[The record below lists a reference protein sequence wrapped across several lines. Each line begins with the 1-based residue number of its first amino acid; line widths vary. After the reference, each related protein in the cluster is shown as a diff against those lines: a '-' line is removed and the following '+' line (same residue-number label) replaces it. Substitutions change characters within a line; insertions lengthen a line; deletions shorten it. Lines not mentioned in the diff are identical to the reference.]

1 MLQIDGKAWPRRL
14 VVRFDSNTPHDHP
27 HSLVELSAR
36 SLASAGRHGR
46 SNSTMRPPN
55 MVPHGRR
62 CSWWIWLFMSFAA
75 AGSFFVVFL
84 VLVLTTGVTSDL
96 MKR

>member
-1 MLQIDGKAWPRRL
+1 MLPIDGTALSHRQAA
-14 VVRFDSNTPHDHP
+14 RFDSNTPRYGS
-27 HSLVELSAR
+27 HSFVHISLR
-36 SLASAGRHGR
+36 SLASAGRYGR
-46 SNSTMRPPN
+46 SNFTMRPPN

-84 VLVLTTGVTSDL
+84 VLVFTTGVTSDL